1 MKIIDE
7 VKDAKSIGIG
17 GHLRP
22 DGDCVGSVMGLYLY
36 LTKALPD
43 VRVDVY
49 LEKPADIFDCIRD
62 VDKIRT
68 DLAADMTYDVFIA
81 MDCNAERLG
90 PAETMFQKAGK
101 RINIDNHISTQCCGD
116 INILDQESSSTC
128 ELL

>member
-43 VRVDVY
+43 VHVDVY

-90 PAETMFQKAGK
+90 PA
-101 RINIDNHISTQCCGD
+101 
-116 INILDQESSSTC
+116 
-128 ELL
+128 